1 MMMAEKQTK
10 IVFMQK
16 AIIQVKEGGNMKKII
31 QKIKVYIVEENI
43 GGVSHEPIVFVDAK
57 KANKHYIKL
66 VNEVYST
73 NFKGIKE
80 TLEYMKE
87 NNGAND
93 HEILYWTTEVK

>member
-1 MMMAEKQTK
+1 MKES
-10 IVFMQK
+10 
-16 AIIQVKEGGNMKKII
+16 IQRVKKL
-31 QKIKVYIVEENI
+31 KVYIIEENI
-43 GGVSHEPIVFVDAK
+43 GGVSHEPIVFIDDK

-66 VNEVYST
+66 VNEVHSQ

-87 NNGAND
+87 NNGSDD